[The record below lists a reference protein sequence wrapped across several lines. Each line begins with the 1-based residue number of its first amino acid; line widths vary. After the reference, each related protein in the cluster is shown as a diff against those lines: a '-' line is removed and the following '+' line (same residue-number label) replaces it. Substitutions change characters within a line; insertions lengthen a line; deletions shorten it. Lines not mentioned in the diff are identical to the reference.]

1 MELLK
6 QSQATDITFQDK
18 LINSRAQ
25 IISNFK
31 PTKEKGTKLDS
42 FGFVIYKPEYYAY
55 FMVITLHAICDKNIT
70 DITIKLNGI
79 NNHTLKPQSF
89 YKSIELDIAI
99 IKIKWIQLDFNYL
112 LTTEDIFMNLNSIKN
127 TLPFIFNTK
136 TKIYQSFF
144 CYNEPL
150 RIDDTTPSI
159 FFKNYKYYDEKKNSV
174 LINLA
179 KGLSGLLSYTIDNK
193 IDGVLLGTVGNCFHL
208 LPTIYINYMIDKIT
222 SDGGSKYIKSAYLS
236 ITATI
241 KHQQVFVIESKY
253 HDIEKEDILL
263 QIDGHNITKKAKIKM
278 FDTEIFLDQYIMLC
292 SDVKKYCVFTIQRG
306 KQIIEQKMY
315 FEKETLEQKMNNVN
329 LKS

>member
-1 MELLK
+1 
-6 QSQATDITFQDK
+6 
-18 LINSRAQ
+18 
-25 IISNFK
+25 
-31 PTKEKGTKLDS
+31 
-42 FGFVIYKPEYYAY
+42 
-55 FMVITLHAICDKNIT
+55 
-70 DITIKLNGI
+70 
-79 NNHTLKPQSF
+79 
-89 YKSIELDIAI
+89 
-99 IKIKWIQLDFNYL
+99 
-112 LTTEDIFMNLNSIKN
+112 
-127 TLPFIFNTK
+127 
-136 TKIYQSFF
+136 
-144 CYNEPL
+144 
-150 RIDDTTPSI
+150 
-159 FFKNYKYYDEKKNSV
+159 
-174 LINLA
+174 
-179 KGLSGLLSYTIDNK
+179 
-193 IDGVLLGTVGNCFHL
+193 
-208 LPTIYINYMIDKIT
+208 MIDKIT